1 MKKNGWKVGGNPR
14 FGGYATKN
22 DQWTSFNEIKTVQ
35 LKANHILKNNY
46 AGAALYFI
54 DNDDF
59 NNECCHGPSPL
70 MNSIGMWLCLHFFA
84 YILSTVCLYF
94 SIIKVNFFSL
104 GKVGGKE
111 Q

>member
-1 MKKNGWKVGGNPR
+1 MKKNGWKVGGTPR

-35 LKANHILKNNY
+35 HKANYILKNNY

-70 MNSIGMWLCLHFFA
+70 MNSIGMFYSISCLFTFCQLFV
-84 YILSTVCLYF
+84 YILSTVCLHF
-94 SIIKVNFFSL
+94 
-104 GKVGGKE
+104 
-111 Q
+111 

>member
-1 MKKNGWKVGGNPR
+1 MQFLVKKNGWKVGGTPI
-14 FGGYATKN
+14 FGGYVTKN

-46 AGAALYFI
+46 AGATLYFI

-70 MNSIGMWLCLHFFA
+70 MNSIGM
-84 YILSTVCLYF
+84 
-94 SIIKVNFFSL
+94 
-104 GKVGGKE
+104 
-111 Q
+111 

>member
-1 MKKNGWKVGGNPR
+1 MLTQILKSWRKKIKTFFEKYFLCNFLVKKNGWKVGGTPI

-22 DQWTSFNEIKTVQ
+22 DQWTSFNEIKTVK

-70 MNSIGMWLCLHFFA
+70 MNSIGM
-84 YILSTVCLYF
+84 
-94 SIIKVNFFSL
+94 
-104 GKVGGKE
+104 
-111 Q
+111 